1 MTSDRFLYPNKKILS
16 SLDNHPLGLANGKM
30 GLCIYFY
37 HLSRLENIPE
47 YEKVAEDILDHVI
60 ENITKYQSINVESG
74 LAGVAIGLDHLIKE
88 KFVNGDINDILG
100 EVDDKIFKAIAF
112 EEESIF
118 KEIAIHERI
127 HLLYYFYIRYT
138 AQTHENEKF
147 IFGELI
153 KMTVESIYQNIT
165 SAFFD
170 EPLAC
175 SLNYHFPV
183 FLYMTSRIL
192 SLNIYNE
199 RIHKILDEYKL
210 KLSGNVPVSH
220 ANRLMLLWGLACISR
235 YYNTS
240 ELTAHIELLRKN
252 IDVNF
257 ILEKELKNMQVFFL
271 NGVSFICFL
280 LIYLKRETPEN
291 AIEFD
296 PGILYDRIDHS
307 EIWEDMEKEAY
318 THGILNGTSGVLLTL
333 SILKKMYQL

>member
-1 MTSDRFLYPNKKILS
+1 MVNRFLHLNKKIVS
-16 SLDNHPLGLANGKM
+16 SMDSHPSGLANGKM

-47 YEKVAEDILDHVI
+47 YTEIADGLLDYII
-60 ENITKYQSINVESG
+60 ENITKYQSVNVESG

-88 KFVNGDINDILG
+88 KFIDGDINNILE

-112 EEESIF
+112 KEESLSTMV
-118 KEIAIHERI
+118 IHEKI
-127 HLLYYFYIRYT
+127 HLLYYLYIRYKE
-138 AQTHENEKF
+138 QNCEDGEF

-153 KMTVESIYQNIT
+153 KTTMESIYQNIT

-192 SLNIYNE
+192 SLNLYND
-199 RIHKILDEYKL
+199 RIHRILDEYRL
-210 KLSGNVPVSH
+210 KLSGNIPVSH
-220 ANRLMLLWGLACISR
+220 ANRLMLLWGLTCISR
-235 YYNTS
+235 YYSTS
-240 ELTAHIELLRKN
+240 ELTAHIELLKKN
-252 IDVNF
+252 IEVNL
-257 ILEKELKNMQVFFL
+257 ILEKELKNMQVFFF
-271 NGVSFICFL
+271 NGISLVCFFL
-280 LIYLKRETPEN
+280 TYLKKETPEN

-318 THGILNGTSGVLLTL
+318 THGLLNGTSGVLLTL
-333 SILKKMYQL
+333 SILKKMYPR